1 MNSFRTSRSARTTRL
16 LATAV
21 VGTLV
26 VLAAGCS
33 KPAAVEPPSVAA
45 PSAMPSSTTPP
56 LSSDAEL
63 SSSVKAALR
72 ADDSIKSF
80 EIAVDTLNG
89 EVRLSGTLDTQVQ
102 IDRAL
107 VVARA
112 VTGVRGVQN
121 TLVLKG

>member
-1 MNSFRTSRSARTTRL
+1 MNTSHITRF
-16 LATAV
+16 LAAGV
-21 VGTLV
+21 AGTLV
-26 VLAAGCS
+26 VFAAGCS
-33 KPAAVEPPSVAA
+33 KPAAVESPAVAA
-45 PSAMPSSTTPP
+45 PAAMPTTTTPP
-56 LSSDAEL
+56 SSSDVQLSSQ
-63 SSSVKAALR
+63 VTAALR

-80 EIAVDTLNG
+80 EITVDTLNG